1 MIPKQTAGP
10 QYKAWVPLGGATA
23 LQRCDGLLETT
34 GERET
39 EKDVATLLDML
50 PGRDEEPVRLAL
62 QVAGRNH
69 VHVAYGHVVDA

>member
-1 MIPKQTAGP
+1 MNSADQE
-10 QYKAWVPLGGATA
+10 VEEEVHSGACTSC
-23 LQRCDGLLETT
+23 RPS
-34 GERET
+34 